1 MSLEPEL
8 FQLHYEQIK
17 KIVDITKQLDLD
29 AMNAKTLAFLIS
41 LFGKTSLM
49 DEVVFKLR
57 DFIYQRF
64 NNGKANIF
72 DIVETFN
79 TLMVLNQLTINDLK

>member
-8 FQLHYEQIK
+8 FKLHYEQIK

-57 DFIYQRF
+57 DCIYHRF